1 MSAGDASGILQLT
14 AELAD
19 SEIVARVQAGDHR
32 LFEILMRRHNQRLY
46 RAARAILLDES
57 AIEDAMQVAYMNAF
71 SHLHQFEA
79 RAQFSTWLMRILI
92 NEASRR
98 RRTLQRD
105 RQASQT
111 TGENVAVAAR
121 ALESSPEYL
130 AYANELRRAFE
141 HAIDALPETY
151 RLVFVL
157 REVEGLSTSE
167 TALALGLG
175 DEAVK
180 TRLHRGRAMIRRGIA
195 DRIGVVAPTAFR
207 FHAPR
212 CDRVVARVRAWIVEQ
227 SIQWPLTSALWR
239 WRR

>member
-1 MSAGDASGILQLT
+1 MAMHADRDASEILHVT

-19 SEIVARVQAGDHR
+19 DEIVARVRAGDHR

-46 RAARAILLDES
+46 RAARAILQDES
-57 AIEDAMQVAYMNAF
+57 EIEDAMQQAYMNAF

-98 RRTLQRD
+98 RRARQRD
-105 RQASQT
+105 RHAPQAT
-111 TGENVAVAAR
+111 CEKLAFAAR
-121 ALESSPEYL
+121 ASESSPEYL
-130 AYANELRRAFE
+130 AYANELQRALE

-167 TALALGLG
+167 TALALGVG

-180 TRLHRGRAMIRRGIA
+180 TRLHRGRVMVRRGIT
-195 DRIGVVAPTAFR
+195 DRIGVVAATAFP

-212 CDRVVARVRAWIVEQ
+212 CDRVVARVLAWMAE
-227 SIQWPLTSALWR
+227 
-239 WRR
+239 